1 MSGLEVFLDGGAT
14 FASLLSAG
22 AAVVGYRQQ
31 KEDDLELVE
40 DMEEVEQLRKNL
52 SEAATSA
59 WAAHAALT
67 AAWGQPL
74 SLFRGPLG
82 IPVMQVTWAVEV
94 VEVAKELVE
103 KAAEFE
109 DLADVY
115 DAQLQLAKS
124 HGRSLLRSPLL
135 RLEERLDELS
145 LVLTSQIAAVVL
157 AKEAFSLGDTSAVKP
172 VHAMAAMK
180 AATSFGQGSLK
191 SMEELPLAILQ
202 DRQLLGE
209 LWRVGPGRM
218 ETLARAIA
226 RRRASPAPVAKE
238 VPEYSP
244 YVAEYL

>member
-40 DMEEVEQLRKNL
+40 DVEEVEQLRKNL

-59 WAAHAALT
+59 CAAHAALT

-74 SLFRGPLG
+74 SLFRGPVG
-82 IPVMQVTWAVEV
+82 MPQVMQVAWAVEA

-103 KAAEFE
+103 SAAELE

-145 LVLTSQIAAVVL
+145 LVLTSQIPAVVL
-157 AKEAFSLGDTSAVKP
+157 AKEAFTLGDTFAVKP

-180 AATSFGQGSLK
+180 AATSFSQAGGLF
-191 SMEELPLAILQ
+191 
-202 DRQLLGE
+202 R
-209 LWRVGPGRM
+209 
-218 ETLARAIA
+218 
-226 RRRASPAPVAKE
+226 
-238 VPEYSP
+238 
-244 YVAEYL
+244 

>member
-40 DMEEVEQLRKNL
+40 DVEEVEQLRKNL

-59 WAAHAALT
+59 CAAHAALT

-74 SLFRGPLG
+74 SLFRGPVG
-82 IPVMQVTWAVEV
+82 MPQVQVAWAVEV
-94 VEVAKELVE
+94 LEVAKELVE
-103 KAAEFE
+103 SAAELE

-145 LVLTSQIAAVVL
+145 LVLTSQIPAVVL
-157 AKEAFSLGDTSAVKP
+157 AKEAFTLGDTFAVKP

-180 AATSFGQGSLK
+180 AATSFSQGSLK
-191 SMEELPLAILQ
+191 SMELPLAILQ

-218 ETLARAIA
+218 EVLARAIA
-226 RRRASPAPVAKE
+226 RRAPASPAKE

-244 YVAEYL
+244 YVADYL